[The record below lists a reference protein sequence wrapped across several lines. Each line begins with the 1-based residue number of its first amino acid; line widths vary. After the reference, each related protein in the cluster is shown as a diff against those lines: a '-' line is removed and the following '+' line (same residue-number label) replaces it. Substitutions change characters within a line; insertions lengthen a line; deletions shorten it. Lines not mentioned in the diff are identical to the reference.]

1 MTEQSPKAVVDKRNA
16 NIYSDGTYLQN
27 NQSWHV
33 EDSPWKAVQIYSIL
47 QKNSIACDNV
57 AEIGCGAGE
66 ILRQLSLK
74 LPQSNFTGFELS
86 PQAFKLCQSRASKN
100 IRFVFEDI
108 LSQDSVFDVALCIDV
123 FEHVDDYMGFIR
135 GIQSKAKY
143 KIFHI
148 PLDISVLS
156 VLRNSLVTERNNVG
170 HLHYFCKET
179 ALATLADCGYKVID
193 YSYTRAFD
201 ELPCQSLKAKLL
213 LLPRLI
219 LFKIAPDF
227 MVKVLGGCSLIVL
240 AE

>member
-1 MTEQSPKAVVDKRNA
+1 MTEHARQSAVDNTNA
-16 NIYSDGTYLQN
+16 SIYLDGTYLKK

-33 EDSPWKAVQIYSIL
+33 EDSPWKADQIYSIL
-47 QKNSIACDNV
+47 QKNNIASSNV

-86 PQAFKLCQSRASKN
+86 PQAFKLCQTRSSKN
-100 IRFVFEDI
+100 VRFVFEDI
-108 LSQDSVFDVALCIDV
+108 LSQDAVFDVALCIDV
-123 FEHVDDYMGFIR
+123 FEHVEDYMGFIR
-135 GIQSKAKY
+135 GIQSKAQY

-156 VLRNSLVTERNNVG
+156 VLRGSLITERNNVG
-170 HLHYFCKET
+170 HLHYFCKKT

-201 ELPCQSLKAKLL
+201 ELPCNSFKARLL

-219 LFKIAPDF
+219 MFKIAPDL

-240 AE
+240 AQ